1 MWCACPYAGVCSTD
15 ADGRSIS
22 RARMHFDFIA
32 RLPFSR
38 SQRDGGGG
46 GDDDDDDSDVDKIA
60 LFRIMA

>member
-1 MWCACPYAGVCSTD
+1 
-15 ADGRSIS
+15 
-22 RARMHFDFIA
+22 MHFDFIA

-46 GDDDDDDSDVDKIA
+46 GGGGGDGDDDDDDSDVDKIA